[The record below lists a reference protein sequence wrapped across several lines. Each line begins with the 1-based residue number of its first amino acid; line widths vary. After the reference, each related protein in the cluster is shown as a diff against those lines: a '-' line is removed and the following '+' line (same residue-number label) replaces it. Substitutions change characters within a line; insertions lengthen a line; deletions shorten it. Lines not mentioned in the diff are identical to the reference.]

1 MEYIYASLILNQI
14 GNEINEENI
23 EKILN
28 AAGAKANKAQIK
40 AVIAALEGV
49 DINEA
54 IQSAAVV
61 APAAAPAPAPTETT
75 GEKEEKKKKEEEEE
89 KPEEV
94 QGLGALFG

>member
-14 GNEINEENI
+14 GNEINEDSI

-28 AAGAKANKAQIK
+28 AAGGKVNKAQIK
-40 AVIAALEGV
+40 AVIASLEGV

-54 IQSAAVV
+54 IKNATLT
-61 APAAAPAPAPTETT
+61 APTIAAAPIETS
-75 GEKEEKKKKEEEEE
+75 KDKVEEKKEKDEEE

-94 QGLGALFG
+94 EGLGALFG

>member
-28 AAGAKANKAQIK
+28 AAGGKVNKTQIK
-40 AVIAALEGV
+40 AVVASLDGV
-49 DINEA
+49 DITEA
-54 IQSAAVV
+54 IKSAAFTAPV
-61 APAAAPAPAPTETT
+61 AVAAPTETVE
-75 GEKEEKKKKEEEEE
+75 GKSKEMKEEKDEDE
-89 KPEEV
+89 KPDEV